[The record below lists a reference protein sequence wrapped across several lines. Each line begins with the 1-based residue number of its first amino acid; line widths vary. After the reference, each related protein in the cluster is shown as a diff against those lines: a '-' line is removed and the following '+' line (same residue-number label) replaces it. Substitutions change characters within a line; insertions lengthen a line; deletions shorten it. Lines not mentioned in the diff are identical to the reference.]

1 VGALPSPGPHM
12 KLGALRDSFDFFH
25 NSRSNLLTVALIALA
40 AYLCANLIIEDDLF
54 TLYYVGLVVLP
65 TRISS

>member
-1 VGALPSPGPHM
+1 M
-12 KLGALRDSFDFFH
+12 KLGGLRDSFDFFH

-40 AYLCANLIIEDDLF
+40 AYLCANLF